1 MAESLVELLGEPL
14 ESVIHRERRT
24 LEDLLC
30 ARGNRVVLFGSGNL
44 GRRAADALR
53 GIGIRP
59 LAFSDNNQKRW
70 GTQIDD
76 ISVLPPKEAAA
87 LYGENAVFLVTI
99 WNEFHWFQETK
110 HQLLSYGCDNI
121 APCSSLHWRFPET
134 FLPCLLNDLPSKLYK
149 ESNLILK
156 AAGIWAD
163 DISRTVFEANI
174 RLRALAEFAGI
185 PGRPS
190 ENTYLPLD
198 LVCLSDADRFLDCG
212 ATGGEMVQ
220 DLIIKRGSGFDLF
233 CALEADNISFP
244 RLEAYRRSLPD
255 FLSSKLKLYHCAVGA
270 AHGLV
275 HFAHMGQTGSR
286 ISDEGTPVDCFPID
300 DLFKDLPL
308 TFIKMDIEGAEYD
321 ALRGATK
328 VIQRDRPILA
338 ICVYHTQND
347 IWRIPLLVHEMVP
360 NHRLYLRAY
369 EGDGFQTV
377 MFAVPPE
384 RVKGKLPSNSSLD
397 VSSC

>member
-255 FLSSKLKLYHCAVGA
+255 FLSYARTSRTTELFDLNGRVAIITGGAGLLGYH
-270 AHGLV
+270 HGV
-275 HFAHMGQTGSR
+275 
-286 ISDEGTPVDCFPID
+286 
-300 DLFKDLPL
+300 
-308 TFIKMDIEGAEYD
+308 
-321 ALRGATK
+321 
-328 VIQRDRPILA
+328 ILA
-338 ICVYHTQND
+338 LAGAHVVLIDLASANPEARAKQLTDNYGSESLGVSCDITCEASLND
-347 IWRIPLLVHEMVP
+347 ARQEILEKFGRIDILINNAANNPKVEDGNMAWSRLENFPLQSLGCRHPRGPDRSVP
-360 NHRLYLRAY
+360 L
-369 EGDGFQTV
+369 
-377 MFAVPPE
+377 
-384 RVKGKLPSNSSLD
+384 
-397 VSSC
+397 